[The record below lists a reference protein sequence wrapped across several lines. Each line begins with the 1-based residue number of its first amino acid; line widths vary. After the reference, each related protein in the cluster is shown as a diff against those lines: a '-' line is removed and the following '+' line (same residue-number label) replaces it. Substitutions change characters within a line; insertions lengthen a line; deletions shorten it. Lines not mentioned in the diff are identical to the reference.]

1 MKDKLIAKIDAC
13 DAALEDVEKAR
24 KACLEAINKCVK
36 VFESADNAISKA
48 HEDHDAPEGFFASD
62 PVGDTLGELDAEGLG
77 TDLIRS
83 EAKSFLDGK
92 VWDNEWRSTVKA
104 FLRDSRKIAG
114 KLP

>member
-13 DAALEDVEKAR
+13 EAALEGIETAR
-24 KACLEAINKCVK
+24 KACVEVINKAIK

-48 HEDHDAPEGFFASD
+48 HEDHDGPEGFFASD
-62 PVGDTLGELDAEGLG
+62 PVGDVLGELDAEGLG

-83 EAKSFLDGK
+83 EAKHFLDGK

-104 FLRDSRKIAG
+104 FIRDSRKIAG
-114 KLP
+114 RLP